1 MGCGDLSLRLLRIL
15 SHSWLQVDKRS
26 GHCCSRSPMRA
37 CTRPPARFRWCAS
50 RRKFHECPSMC
61 PRLGILVGLFAPKG
75 QHRSALT
82 QLIAVVGFGFWVT
95 IESKS

>member
-37 CTRPPARFRWCAS
+37 CTRPPASSVGAPRDGSFTNAQ
-50 RRKFHECPSMC
+50 RRTTQFDSFPGRITDENK
-61 PRLGILVGLFAPKG
+61 GAP
-75 QHRSALT
+75 
-82 QLIAVVGFGFWVT
+82 
-95 IESKS
+95 